1 MKKVFA
7 IVLVLCLGIS
17 MCSCIR
23 KISPDDAAT
32 APTLDI
38 TAYESLLAA
47 NVLQAEEQ
55 YDKKLFKVT
64 GTVVEIDTMSCTLG
78 EFDSSNAFLSTT
90 KDLTVYLDKDIL
102 ITLEKG
108 KTYTFAGIFHTT
120 ENAIFLPSLKP
131 AILITD

>member
-38 TAYESLLAA
+38 TAYRSLLDA

-64 GTVVEIDTMSCTLG
+64 GTVVEIDKLSCTLG
-78 EFDSSNAFLSTT
+78 EFTSSNDLFPT

-108 KTYTFAGIFHTT
+108 KTYTFAGIFHATDHT
-120 ENAIFLPSLKP
+120 LLIPSLRP